1 MKLDTRADLTAA
13 DWGLTERRKPDGTSN
28 QELHARVM
36 EAVHVGPAFTRGAA
50 ENGWEAANA
59 PDFKLRGSNY
69 LKSKV
74 KVPSEPSAFRLV
86 GVSPCLQGVPSAT
99 TDNKWR
105 LRKIRP
111 QSVRNVDSLA
121 I

>member
-1 MKLDTRADLTAA
+1 MKAVCLVDCFDSVDEGLRA
-13 DWGLTERRKPDGTSN
+13 GTSQ

-59 PDFKLRGSNY
+59 SDFKLRGSNY

-86 GVSPCLQGVPSAT
+86 GVSPRLLGVPSAT
-99 TDNKWR
+99 PDDKWR
-105 LRKIRP
+105 LRKIMTHG
-111 QSVRNVDSLA
+111 VTA
-121 I
+121 